1 MHHVT
6 ASESR
11 RGEDTRS
18 SPAGSENVPHDLR
31 NQIIAVESAL
41 RKIPRQPRA
50 RQSGENQHV
59 ETKTNK
65 SGIISR
71 SKLSE
76 KVSNRIA
83 GCLYTVSHC
92 SDVINSKL
100 ACL

>member
-31 NQIIAVESAL
+31 NQSIAVESAL
-41 RKIPRQPRA
+41 RKVPRQPPA
-50 RQSGENQHV
+50 RRSGENHV
-59 ETKTNK
+59 EIKTNK